1 VYWVANNRNNQERN
15 NVNFNLNYR
24 YADTSGHELNLD
36 ADYGLFRIKT
46 NQLQPNY
53 YYNASQTTLL
63 SQTIYR
69 FISPTDIDIYT
80 LKGDYEQNFKKGRL
94 VLVLKHPA

>member
-1 VYWVANNRNNQERN
+1 
-15 NVNFNLNYR
+15 
-24 YADTSGHELNLD
+24 
-36 ADYGLFRIKT
+36 LFRIKT

-53 YYNASQTTLL
+53 YYNPSQTVLL

-94 VLVLKHPA
+94 GIGLKYPASGRKIILEDTMFSK